1 MKLVR
6 LATNMSPYNSF
17 MSQRLCN
24 TLEHVNS
31 KQITKEYVFKKLS
44 HSKHEKNM
52 LRHELAIILSL
63 FKHKP
68 HFKYMQN
75 LPAKFHPNISNHFLA
90 IACQNYDGMLSNMKT
105 HTLFKGLT
113 LARK

>member
-1 MKLVR
+1 
-6 LATNMSPYNSF
+6 

-75 LPAKFHPNISNHFLA
+75 LPAKFHPNQTIFLQLPVK
-90 IACQNYDGMLSNMKT
+90 IMMEC
-105 HTLFKGLT
+105 
-113 LARK
+113 LAT